1 MIMIGETLGILLP
14 PGSLVG
20 IVIEGM
26 IELLSVATPNREYE
40 EYDVVDNQLFMIVHL
55 DGRLLTN

>member
-20 IVIEGM
+20 MVIAGM
-26 IELLSVATPNREYE
+26 TELL
-40 EYDVVDNQLFMIVHL
+40 L
-55 DGRLLTN
+55 LLTPKRE

>member
-20 IVIEGM
+20 MVIGGK
-26 IELLSVATPNREYE
+26 IELLLVAAPNRE
-40 EYDVVDNQLFMIVHL
+40 
-55 DGRLLTN
+55 

>member
-20 IVIEGM
+20 TVIGGK
-26 IELLSVATPNREYE
+26 IELLSVAAPNNE
-40 EYDVVDNQLFMIVHL
+40 
-55 DGRLLTN
+55 